1 MVLDGDK
8 ILQQKLRKFER
19 FKKSLENEL
28 KSLKAKKEDQTKL
41 IAELSNKAFKYD

>member
-1 MVLDGDK
+1 MVFDGNK
-8 ILQQKLRKFER
+8 ILKQKIRKFER

-28 KSLKAKKEDQTKL
+28 KSLKAEKEDQTKL